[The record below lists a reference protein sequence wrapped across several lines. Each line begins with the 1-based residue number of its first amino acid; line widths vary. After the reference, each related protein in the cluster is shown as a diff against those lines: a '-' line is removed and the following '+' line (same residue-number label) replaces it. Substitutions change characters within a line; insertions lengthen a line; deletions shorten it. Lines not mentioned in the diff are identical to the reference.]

1 MSSVVSS
8 VDRLAF
14 RVRLERMYKKYDP
27 SRVHHVDA
35 LLAKFERHE
44 GDMMKALVQKYGP
57 EPDPD
62 DTNIQVVPCRERF
75 KKRIYNFYKFYNPA
89 KLGMVDDVADG
100 YWQSGEAEIM
110 SNLIAKYGPEP
121 MVHTDGTV
129 RTAPKRHR
137 GLAVSQIDAPRAPSL
152 PQSEERTDNESSSR
166 TTSSPTTVQEN
177 AIAADDAKSSSS
189 REGSPIA
196 AESSPSP
203 TSKSAMLKKLEEM
216 ETDMEDI
223 EAFLKGATVMATV
236 EEKAVVNK
244 ANRDQLL

>member
-1 MSSVVSS
+1 MSNVVSS

-57 EPDPD
+57 EPDANEVD
-62 DTNIQVVPCRERF
+62 IRVVPCRERF
-75 KKRIYNFYKFYNPA
+75 KKRIFNFYKFYNPD

-110 SNLIAKYGPEP
+110 SNLISKYGPEP
-121 MVHTDGTV
+121 MVHSDGTV

-137 GLAVSQIDAPRAPSL
+137 GLAVSQIDAPRALPPSQTDHRNNNNNSGSTATTVNDAA
-152 PQSEERTDNESSSR
+152 PSPREESPVASAA
-166 TTSSPTTVQEN
+166 SPTE
-177 AIAADDAKSSSS
+177 
-189 REGSPIA
+189 SPR
-196 AESSPSP
+196 SP
-203 TSKSAMLKKLEEM
+203 TSKSVVLMQLEEM

-223 EAFLKGATVMATV
+223 EAFLKGATIMAAV
-236 EEKAVVNK
+236 EGNAVINK
-244 ANRDQLL
+244 TNRDQLL